1 MKMTKIVNSDK
12 DTDVFYIKL
21 EDGTI
26 VSVGD
31 INIDE
36 ESTDESGNVP
46 MNFEMDLIENPNN
59 VTIDDVS
66 DEVSQYLINVLE
78 TALKEFNDT

>member
-1 MKMTKIVNSDK
+1 MTKIVNSDK